1 MRRAILGLKVGLLVA
16 GVAAL
21 AGCALFNQAPIAN
34 FMWSP
39 FEPLARA
46 EISFTDQSTDSGG
59 LFGGGGI
66 TQWRWDFGDG
76 DSSTAPNPKHEYDKS
91 GQYTVRLTVTDDAGK
106 ATTITKTV
114 NVGPSLNGSWSGWV
128 EDPTGVLIDI
138 TLDFTHSTSSI
149 QGNYSMLGIREPCAG
164 ISFDP
169 IAKTVRF
176 EMFSMGIRMEGTLD
190 AAERRIQGR
199 WFVIGAPVAGWDW
212 DVQLR

>member
-21 AGCALFNQAPIAN
+21 AGCALFNQAPVAS

-46 EISFTDQSTDSGG
+46 DISFTDQSTDSGG

-106 ATTITKTV
+106 STTITKTV
-114 NVGPSLNGSWSGWV
+114 NVAPSLNGTWSGWI
-128 EDPTGVLIDI
+128 DDGTGFLVDM
-138 TLDFTHSTSSI
+138 TLEFSHSTGSI
-149 QGNYSMLGIREPCAG
+149 QGTCRMLAASLNCAG
-164 ISFDP
+164 VSFDP

-176 EMFSMGIRMEGTLD
+176 ELFDLGIRLEGTLD

-199 WFVIGAPVAGWDW
+199 WFVIGVPVTVATW